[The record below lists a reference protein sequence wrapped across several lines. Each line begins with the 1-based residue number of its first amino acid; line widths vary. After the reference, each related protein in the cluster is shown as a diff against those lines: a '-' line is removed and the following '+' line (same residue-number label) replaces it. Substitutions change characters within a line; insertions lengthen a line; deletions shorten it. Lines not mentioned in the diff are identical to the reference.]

1 MQNPS
6 FYDSFQKGVATTKSS
21 LFSFSET
28 MASYASQAKAAMNS
42 YKEQYITS
50 QRLKKSSYWET
61 RDLYPRMGWHD
72 VHAGISGRAARDVAS
87 HFIQVS
93 IFLLATTV
101 SYFLFLP
108 PSVGLLFSFISLLA
122 LESPSIINRKPLSS
136 NITRYYG

>member
-28 MASYASQAKAAMNS
+28 MASYASQAKAAMNT

-87 HFIQVS
+87 HFIQVR

-101 SYFLFLP
+101 SYFIFLT
-108 PSVGLLFSFISLLA
+108 SFFFSFISLLA
-122 LESPSIINRKPLSS
+122 LESPSIINRKPLPS

>member
-28 MASYASQAKAAMNS
+28 MASYASQAKAAMNT

-93 IFLLATTV
+93 IFLRGTTV
-101 SYFLFLP
+101 SYFPF
-108 PSVGLLFSFISLLA
+108 LLFAWSFFCFISLLA

-136 NITRYYG
+136 DITRYYG